1 MRKETERLIIRSF
14 EKKDAEAVL
23 RLLSHPIVNCYV
35 GEKIDTLDEAYRHI
49 SESNPEYD
57 LAACLKDTDVFIGTL
72 FGRKNGED
80 TYSPCWNFLPEYCGF
95 GYATEAAR
103 AYFDYLFCE
112 KKMRRLYAYT
122 EDDNIASQNVCR
134 KLGMRHEGS
143 FMEFISFVNN
153 LDGTPKY
160 ENTLQ
165 FAILKK
171 EWRADG

>member
-1 MRKETERLIIRSF
+1 MRIETERLIIRSF
-14 EKKDAEAVL
+14 DKKDSEAVL

-35 GEKIDTLDEAYRHI
+35 GEKIGSLDEAYRHI

-57 LAACLKDTDVFIGTL
+57 LAVCIKDTDVFIGTL
-72 FGRKNGED
+72 FGMKDGED
-80 TYSPCWNFLPEYCGF
+80 TYSPCWNFLPEYCGC

-103 AYFDYLFCE
+103 AYFGYLFGE

-122 EDDNIASQNVCR
+122 EEDNTASQNVCR
-134 KLGMRHEGS
+134 KLGMRHEGT
-143 FMEFISFVNN
+143 FKEFISFVNN
-153 LDGTPKY
+153 PNGEPKY

-171 EWRADG
+171 EWQED